1 MQSGAGSNTALF
13 RSEQADEAH
22 LPTIHDATQ
31 ADSRISCPQ
40 PHRRWPCGAAR
51 AARSRAQAARGL
63 VRSGACRIAASWRAS
78 ASARI
83 AGLRGTPDSRNC
95 CAAAC
100 DAASWD
106 SPYTA
111 RRAEGPARLG
121 VMVTRKHAARATER
135 NRLKRCIREAF
146 RLEQAGLG
154 PLDVLV
160 RPPYGARASAAML
173 LRLRTLFTRLDQ

>member
-1 MQSGAGSNTALF
+1 MRCCARG
-13 RSEQADEAH
+13 
-22 LPTIHDATQ
+22 
-31 ADSRISCPQ
+31 
-40 PHRRWPCGAAR
+40 AR
-51 AARSRAQAARGL
+51 AGASGSRSSSKRGVPDRGKLARFGF
-63 VRSGACRIAASWRAS
+63 GADR
-78 ASARI
+78 RI
-83 AGLRGTPDSRNC
+83 AGHSGFAQLLRSGMRRSLLGFTI
-95 CAAAC
+95 
-100 DAASWD
+100 
-106 SPYTA
+106 YTA

-173 LRLRTLFTRLDQ
+173 LRLRALFTRLVQ